1 MKAVLVICE
10 GRHDI
15 IFVQRSLGAVA
26 GCDWF
31 DLPIKELPSPFGDIN
46 IQPQSEKGLVATRIE
61 REVDDLTLREVAYP
75 LLPQFESA
83 VLDKAKKTIFMMIRA
98 NGKEQVNAVV
108 DLLQD
113 INASL
118 DLGSMEIS
126 GYATAFLFDANDEGL
141 APTLDAFRDGY
152 GKHFG
157 DLSTADHAVW
167 VEAPTCHV
175 GAFVIHKSPSDQT
188 GTLEDHLAPL
198 VATTWPSH
206 FDAASAFIDDGRQTD
221 EAASNS
227 EANRLKAIITSTGQF
242 QHPGAPLS
250 TFVDR
255 DGIPTAQFETCEL
268 SQELVHFLQAV
279 PWQESSDEPADVP
292 KSA

>member
-26 GCDWF
+26 GCEWF
-31 DLPIKELPSPFGDIN
+31 DQPIRKLPSPFGSMP
-46 IQPQSEKGLVATRIE
+46 PQSRKGLITRRLE
-61 REVDDLTLREVAYP
+61 RNPDALTLQETASP
-75 LLPQFESA
+75 SLPQFVSA
-83 VLDKAKKTIFMMIRA
+83 VVDEAKKTIFMMIRA

-118 DLGSMEIS
+118 GLGSRIS
-126 GYATAFLFDANDEGL
+126 RYATAFLFDANDEGL
-141 APTLDAFRDGY
+141 AATLATFRNGY
-152 GKHFG
+152 GEHFG

-167 VEAPTCHV
+167 VDARTCHV
-175 GAFVIHKSPSDQT
+175 GAFVIHKSPSDPT

-206 FDAASAFIDDGRQTD
+206 FDAASAFIDGGKQTD
-221 EAASNS
+221 EAVSKS
-227 EANRLKAIITSTGQF
+227 EAKRLKAIITSAGQF
-242 QHPGAPLS
+242 KHPGAPLS
-250 TFVDR
+250 TLVDR
-255 DGIPTAQFETCEL
+255 DGIPTAQFETCKL
-268 SQELVHFLQAV
+268 SKELVRFLQAV
-279 PWQESSDEPADVP
+279 PWREPLEEPADVP
-292 KSA
+292 NSA

>member
-26 GCDWF
+26 GCEWF
-31 DLPIKELPSPFGDIN
+31 DRPIRKLPSPFGSMP
-46 IQPQSEKGLVATRIE
+46 PQSRKGLIARRLE
-61 REVDDLTLREVAYP
+61 RNPDALTLQETASP
-75 LLPQFESA
+75 SLPQFVSA
-83 VLDKAKKTIFMMIRA
+83 VVDEAKKTIFMMIRA
-98 NGKEQVNAVV
+98 NGKEQVNAVI

-118 DLGSMEIS
+118 GLGSRIS
-126 GYATAFLFDANDEGL
+126 RYATAFLFDANDEGL
-141 APTLDAFRDGY
+141 AATLATFRNGY
-152 GKHFG
+152 EEHFG

-175 GAFVIHKSPSDQT
+175 GVFVIHKSPSDPT
-188 GTLEDHLAPL
+188 GTLEDHLVPL
-198 VATTWPSH
+198 VATTWPGH
-206 FDAASAFIDDGRQTD
+206 FDAAKAFIDDGRQDD
-221 EAASNS
+221 EAVSRS
-227 EANRLKAIITSTGQF
+227 EAKRLKAIIISAGQF
-242 QHPGAPLS
+242 EHPGEPLS
-250 TFVDR
+250 TLVNR
-255 DGIPTAQFETCEL
+255 DGIPTAQFETCKL
-268 SQELVHFLQAV
+268 SKELVRFLQAV